1 MAARRRRSRKSSGP
15 KRTITP
21 EQQAKMQAARK
32 AKKVNEDR
40 VRKAHDVLGDIH
52 QERGYT
58 QRLLDEASE
67 ARRKGRG
74 RR

>member
-1 MAARRRRSRKSSGP
+1 
-15 KRTITP
+15 
-21 EQQAKMQAARK
+21 MQAARK
-32 AKKVNEDR
+32 AKKVAEDR